1 MVGFEGLL
9 IGFVDL
15 YIIVLVIFNSI
26 YLYIDYQQVVYN
38 CCIGIYYFEIKY
50 YSINVDFYFKFI
62 LKIK

>member
-15 YIIVLVIFNSI
+15 YIIVSVIFSI

-38 CCIGIYYFEIKY
+38 CCIGIRYFEIKY
-50 YSINVDFYFKFI
+50 YSINVNFYFKFI